1 MNKLT
6 DLHGR
11 AHTYLRV
18 SLTEACNF
26 GCTYCVSGNSF
37 PLLPRAHQMTAEEVF
52 DIVRQLV
59 EMGIRK
65 VRFTGGEPLVRKDAA
80 DIFRKIAQLP
90 IELAL
95 STNGMLLHKHFDVLQ
110 ETNIRHLNISL
121 DTLNPNEFKEITRVD
136 GFHQVMENIHTAAK
150 LGFKVKLNAV
160 AVRSKNLHDLVE
172 FAELTKDLPIEL
184 RFIEFMPFT
193 GNDWDENEVL
203 SQAEI
208 LELLSQKHTL
218 LKAADQPNDTAKHY
232 QISGFKGKIGIIS
245 TVTQP
250 FCDSCN
256 RLRLTADG
264 KLRNC
269 LFAASETDLLTP
281 YRNGESLHP
290 LIRANVLS
298 KFAQTGGQQLSSD
311 MQNRTMISIGG

>member
-1 MNKLT
+1 MNELT
-6 DLHGR
+6 DLHAR
-11 AHTYLRV
+11 THTYLRV

-37 PLLPRAHQMTAEEVF
+37 PLLPRAHQMTADEVF
-52 DIVRQLV
+52 EIVRQLV
-59 EMGIRK
+59 QMGIQK
-65 VRFTGGEPLVRKDAA
+65 VRFTGGEPLVRKDAPA
-80 DIFRKIAQLP
+80 IFKKIATLP
-90 IELAL
+90 VELAL
-95 STNGMLLHKHFDVLQ
+95 STNGMLLHKHFEVL
-110 ETNIRHLNISL
+110 EKSNIRHLNISL
-121 DTLNPNEFKEITRVD
+121 DTLNPEEFKEITRVD
-136 GFHQVMENIHTAAK
+136 GFHQVMENIQTAAQR
-150 LGFKVKLNAV
+150 GFKVKLNAV
-160 AVRSKNLHDLVE
+160 AVRSKNLHNLVD
-172 FAELTKDLPIEL
+172 FAELTRELPIEL

-193 GNDWDENEVL
+193 GNDWDKQEVI

-208 LELLSQKHTL
+208 LELLAQKYSL
-218 LKAADQPNDTAKHY
+218 QKAVDQPNDTARHY

-281 YRNGESLHP
+281 LRNGEAIQP

-298 KFAQTGGQQLSSD
+298 KFAQTGGQKLSSD